1 MKLPYNIFA
10 AYYDTITRSAQ
21 DEKNKMILSIAKN
34 EGVNSI
40 CDFGCGTGLLMKL
53 FKKNNLNTF
62 GCDLSDK
69 MIEIAK
75 INTLIQDDRILSVED
90 MTTYKPPQL
99 VDIATCNY
107 DSINY
112 LLNEKLW
119 KKYFLNVYSILNDN
133 GQFIF
138 DFVTLYDI
146 RKCWP
151 GYKQYHENEHWALL
165 RIAEYDRSN
174 DIGIEWFNWH
184 IYQDGVWIQDTEK
197 HQHASLEKET
207 VRDLLLS
214 AGFASVDMTDADSG
228 AEIFDNETTRIEV
241 RAYKKG

>member
-1 MKLPYNIFA
+1 V
-10 AYYDTITRSAQ
+10 
-21 DEKNKMILSIAKN
+21 ILSIAIN
-34 EGVNSI
+34 EGFKSI
-40 CDFGCGTGLLMKL
+40 CDFACGTGLLIKL
-53 FKKNNLNTF
+53 FQGNNLNVC

-69 MIEIAK
+69 MIEVARQ
-75 INTLIQDDRILSVED
+75 NTLIQDDRILSVAN
-90 MTTYKPPQL
+90 MTTYKPPQP

-112 LLNEKLW
+112 LLNKKLW
-119 KKYFLNVYSILNDN
+119 EKYFLNVFSILNDN

-151 GYKQYHENEHWALL
+151 GYKQYHENENWALL
-165 RIAEYDRSN
+165 RTAEYDRSN
-174 DIGIEWFNWH
+174 DIGIEWFNWY
-184 IYQDGVWIQDTEK
+184 IYQDGVWMQDTEK
-197 HQHASLEKET
+197 HQHVSLEKET

-228 AEIFDNETTRIEV
+228 REVYDSETTRIEV
-241 RAYKKG
+241 CAYKKG